1 MKMVI
6 TRWQIFSC
14 SGSLGTF
21 PLTGFTWGY
30 FAFDPPFLTYIAQS
44 KFRQSKMNK
53 NILNCGW
60 EPQAV
65 TTGGNVTPA
74 MSIFTFVKFRMACG
88 FLYRQDNFFLINYAH
103 NFHTANLKRKHAEVK
118 RRKWTGAFSEI
129 SATRPWT
136 WKRKAFHKILTEAFE
151 IKQGKWSQNP
161 KDSMTPE
168 DENRLLDE
176 SIHFFYFWG
185 VFFTLIILL
194 KNERKQ

>member
-1 MKMVI
+1 
-6 TRWQIFSC
+6 
-14 SGSLGTF
+14 
-21 PLTGFTWGY
+21 
-30 FAFDPPFLTYIAQS
+30 
-44 KFRQSKMNK
+44 MNK

-176 SIHFFYFWG
+176 SIHFFLFLGGLFHTDNFAQEQKETINLISLKLCYF
-185 VFFTLIILL
+185 LPS
-194 KNERKQ
+194 KNLFSFSWQIFYLAQTKSCISPMEVLYFNM